1 MTWLFG
7 IVSLLSLFPILLMN
21 LPAYDSKEQDVVDYL
36 LPNGARVNITQDSKS
51 ADSTGSSVSLSV
63 PLSSKL
69 LWLIADLD

>member
-1 MTWLFG
+1 
-7 IVSLLSLFPILLMN
+7 MN